1 MNDKAR
7 KRFQEVREMNID
19 VTRDKKTISFSWI
32 PDDMPLI
39 NDKQYGFRCGYQFQ
53 IDIWDTIVN
62 EIRKDLAKK

>member
-1 MNDKAR
+1 
-7 KRFQEVREMNID
+7 MNID